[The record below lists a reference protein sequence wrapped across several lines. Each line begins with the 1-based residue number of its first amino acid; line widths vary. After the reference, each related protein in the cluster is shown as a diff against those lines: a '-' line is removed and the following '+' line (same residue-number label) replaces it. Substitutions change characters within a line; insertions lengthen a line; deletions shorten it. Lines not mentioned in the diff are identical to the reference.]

1 MTLSFIRSSEYL
13 LILKMPKI
21 FYAIRVNLTCKLS
34 SEFICL
40 GIYINNDRSLIKN
53 PQQNTF
59 VLKLF

>member
-1 MTLSFIRSSEYL
+1 MTLSFIRSSEYW

-53 PQQNTF
+53 PQPY
-59 VLKLF
+59 K